1 MTSCSG
7 QEIDLR
13 DCVQY
18 VIDVLCVDDMDAG
31 IVDIRFS
38 DEIKRSVKKVHPG
51 VGDSFA
57 IRRREY
63 NSEEPSEP
71 FSRDALKDVSS
82 VMLGEFR
89 PLAAKKGRKIG
100 TIRLYPN
107 AIAEFCTAN
116 GLDPDTVL
124 LATLAREAFQAC
136 HYSVFESGDVSQ
148 RWNSGSTKKNRDIVK
163 ESLAAAFEY
172 VFLINQGGDWLSHA
186 DADKYMDFLENTWR
200 SYDIEDWPSSGA
212 LGIGGVGLTK
222 VAVPPNIMD
231 RLLHGFLH
239 DWKSAAD
246 IIKTGYYLADDEI
259 CSVLGLNLEA

>member
-1 MTSCSG
+1 MTSYSG

-18 VIDVLCVDDMDAG
+18 VIDVLCVDDMDADR
-31 IVDIRFS
+31 VDIRFA
-38 DEIKRSVKKVHPG
+38 DDIKRSVKKVHPG
-51 VGDSFA
+51 VGGSFE

-63 NSEEPSEP
+63 NREERCEP
-71 FSRDALKDVSS
+71 FSRDALKEVSS
-82 VMLGEFR
+82 VVLGEFR
-89 PLAAKKGRKIG
+89 PSAAKKGRKIG

-107 AIAEFCTAN
+107 AIAEFCETN

-136 HYSVFESGDVSQ
+136 HYSVFKSCGVSM

-163 ESLAAAFEY
+163 ESLADAFEY
-172 VFLINQGGDWLSHA
+172 TFLINQGGDWLGQTE
-186 DADKYMDFLENTWR
+186 ADKYMNFLENTWR
-200 SYDIEDWPSSGA
+200 SCDIEDWPSSGA

-222 VAVPPNIMD
+222 VAVPPNIMG

-246 IIKTGYYLADDEI
+246 IIKAGYFLADDEI
-259 CSVLGLNLEA
+259 CSVLGLDLEA

>member
-1 MTSCSG
+1 MKTFSG
-7 QEIDLR
+7 QEIDPR
-13 DCVQY
+13 ECVQY
-18 VIDVLCVDDMDAG
+18 VIDVLKIDELDAG
-31 IVDIRFS
+31 RVDIRFA
-38 DEIKRSVKKVHPG
+38 DDIKRSVKMVHPG

-63 NSEEPSEP
+63 NREEPCEP
-71 FSRDALKDVSS
+71 FSRDALKEVSS
-82 VMLGEFR
+82 LVLGEFR
-89 PLAAKKGRKIG
+89 PSAAKKGMKIG

-136 HYSVFESGDVSQ
+136 HYSVFKSCGVSM

-163 ESLAAAFEY
+163 ESLADAFEY
-172 VFLINQGGDWLSHA
+172 TFLINQGGDWLSHA
-186 DADKYMDFLENTWR
+186 EAHKYMDFLENTWR
-200 SYDIEDWPSSGA
+200 SLDIEDWPSSGA

-222 VAVPPNIMD
+222 VAVPPSIMD
-231 RLLHGFLH
+231 RLLHGFIH

-246 IIKTGYYLADDEI
+246 IIKTGYYLADDET
-259 CSVLGLNLEA
+259 CSVLGLDLEA

>member
-1 MTSCSG
+1 MKTYSG

-13 DCVQY
+13 ECIQY
-18 VIDVLCVDDMDAG
+18 VIDVLNIDELDADR
-31 IVDIRFS
+31 VDIRFA
-38 DEIKRSVKKVHPG
+38 DDIKRSVKKVHLG

-63 NSEEPSEP
+63 NREEACEP
-71 FSRDALKDVSS
+71 FSRDALKEVSS
-82 VMLGEFR
+82 VVLGEFR
-89 PLAAKKGRKIG
+89 PSAAKKGRKIG

-107 AIAEFCTAN
+107 AIAEFCEAN

-136 HYSVFESGDVSQ
+136 HYSVFKFGGVSQ

-163 ESLAAAFEY
+163 ESLADAFEY
-172 VFLINQGGDWLSHA
+172 IFLINQGGEWLNLAEAH
-186 DADKYMDFLENTWR
+186 KYMDFLENTWR
-200 SYDIEDWPSSGA
+200 SYDIEDWSSSGA

-222 VAVPPNIMD
+222 AAVPPDIMN
-231 RLLHGFLH
+231 RLLHGFIH

-259 CSVLGLNLEA
+259 CSVLGLDLEA

>member
-1 MTSCSG
+1 MKTFSG
-7 QEIDLR
+7 QEIDPR
-13 DCVQY
+13 ECVQY
-18 VIDVLCVDDMDAG
+18 VIDVLKIDELDADR
-31 IVDIRFS
+31 VDIRFA
-38 DEIKRSVKKVHPG
+38 DDIKRSVKKVHPG

-63 NSEEPSEP
+63 NKEVLCEP
-71 FSRDALKDVSS
+71 FSRDCLKEVSS
-82 VMLGEFR
+82 VVLGEFR
-89 PLAAKKGRKIG
+89 PSAVKNGWKIG
-100 TIRLYPN
+100 TIWLYHN
-107 AIAEFCTAN
+107 AIAEFCEAN

-136 HYSVFESGDVSQ
+136 HYSVFKFGGVSQ

-163 ESLAAAFEY
+163 ESLADAFEY
-172 VFLINQGGDWLSHA
+172 IFLINQGGDWLSHA
-186 DADKYMDFLENTWR
+186 EALKYMDFLENTWR
-200 SYDIEDWPSSGA
+200 SCDIEDWPSSGA

-246 IIKTGYYLADDEI
+246 IIKTGYYLADQEI
-259 CSVLGLNLEA
+259 QNVFKEKP

>member
-1 MTSCSG
+1 MTSYSG

-18 VIDVLCVDDMDAG
+18 VIDVLDIDELDADR
-31 IVDIRFS
+31 VDIRFA
-38 DEIKRSVKKVHPG
+38 DDIKRSVKKVHPG

-63 NSEEPSEP
+63 NKEVLCEP
-71 FSRDALKDVSS
+71 FSRDCLKEVSS
-82 VMLGEFR
+82 VVLGEFR
-89 PLAAKKGRKIG
+89 PSAAKNGWKIG
-100 TIRLYPN
+100 TIWLYHN
-107 AIAEFCTAN
+107 AIAEFCEAN

-136 HYSVFESGDVSQ
+136 HYSVFEFGGVSQ

-163 ESLAAAFEY
+163 ESLADAFEY
-172 VFLINQGGDWLSHA
+172 IFLINQGGDWLSHA

-200 SYDIEDWPSSGA
+200 SCDIEDWPSSGA

-231 RLLHGFLH
+231 RLLHGFLY

-259 CSVLGLNLEA
+259 CSVLGLDLEA